1 MRNHIKRITSFG
13 RSIPGIIFRNPLVV
27 LLFRTLRDRKTS
39 EPVFLTKFDLISEGF
54 ELHMAHLVHLVNLV
68 HLVH

>member
-1 MRNHIKRITSFG
+1 M
-13 RSIPGIIFRNPLVV
+13 VV
-27 LLFRTLRDRKTS
+27 LLFRTYRDRKTG